1 MLSEMFRKHIKPTKF
16 LMYSTMKTEVFH
28 IPHLF
33 TLIVKQLGYVAL
45 SFSMCIVTCSN
56 IMAEDDP
63 ATVLIR
69 QADSRSKLL
78 RYMKVEAEMSIT
90 VNETTNGANCLMQ
103 MAGRDSLAM
112 EISGPFGISVARLF
126 SNSQFFL
133 FHDILQGRA
142 IQGKPTRETL
152 SDVTFLPLSFDDYAS
167 LFRAEPPGNISMF
180 SHVKS
185 FTDSVKLLFK
195 RTIDPTATEYLLC
208 NKLDGTIKE
217 YQRKNK
223 EGIVELSMVYDQYST
238 INGISMPTIVS
249 LNSPLRGVSVTIT
262 AQNISVNEPI
272 PPIMR
277 FPLPNS
283 ITPLRMD

>member
-1 MLSEMFRKHIKPTKF
+1 
-16 LMYSTMKTEVFH
+16 
-28 IPHLF
+28 
-33 TLIVKQLGYVAL
+33 
-45 SFSMCIVTCSN
+45 
-56 IMAEDDP
+56 
-63 ATVLIR
+63 
-69 QADSRSKLL
+69 
-78 RYMKVEAEMSIT
+78 
-90 VNETTNGANCLMQ
+90 
-103 MAGRDSLAM
+103 
-112 EISGPFGISVARLF
+112 
-126 SNSQFFL
+126 
-133 FHDILQGRA
+133 
-142 IQGKPTRETL
+142 
-152 SDVTFLPLSFDDYAS
+152 
-167 LFRAEPPGNISMF
+167 MF

-185 FTDSVKLLFK
+185 FSDSVKLLFK

>member
-1 MLSEMFRKHIKPTKF
+1 MLAEEDPFS
-16 LMYSTMKTEVFH
+16 
-28 IPHLF
+28 
-33 TLIVKQLGYVAL
+33 LI
-45 SFSMCIVTCSN
+45 S
-56 IMAEDDP
+56 
-63 ATVLIR
+63 R
-69 QADSRSKLL
+69 QADNRSKLL

-126 SNSQFFL
+126 SSSQFFL

-142 IQGKPTRETL
+142 IQGKPTRATL
-152 SDVTFLPLSFDDYAS
+152 SEVTFLPLSFEDYAS
-167 LFRAEPPGNISMF
+167 LFRAEPPGDISNF
-180 SHVKS
+180 SHVES
-185 FTDSVKLLFK
+185 YSDSVKLLLK

-208 NKLDGTIKE
+208 NKRDGTIKE

-223 EGIVELSMVYDQYST
+223 EGIIELSMVYDQYS
-238 INGISMPTIVS
+238 IISGIAMPSIVT

-262 AQNISVNEPI
+262 AQNISVNEAI
-272 PPIMR
+272 PSLMR

-283 ITPLRMD
+283 ITPLQMD

>member
-1 MLSEMFRKHIKPTKF
+1 
-16 LMYSTMKTEVFH
+16 MKTEVFH
-28 IPHLF
+28 ISHLNV
-33 TLIVKQLGYVAL
+33 LIVKQLKIAVL
-45 SFSMCIVTCSN
+45 SLCLCIAACST
-56 IMAEDDP
+56 IMAKDDP
-63 ATVLIR
+63 VAILIK
-69 QADSRSKLL
+69 QAASRSKLL
-78 RYMKVEAEMSIT
+78 NYMKVEAEMSIT

-103 MAGRDSLAM
+103 MAGRDSLVM

-126 SNSQFFL
+126 SSSQFFL

-167 LFRAEPPGNISMF
+167 LFRAEPPGNIASF
-180 SHVKS
+180 SLVETYS
-185 FTDSVKLLFK
+185 DSVKLLFK
-195 RTIDPTATEYLLC
+195 RTIDATATEFLLC
-208 NKLDGTIKE
+208 NKFDGTIKE

-223 EGIVELSMVYDQYST
+223 EGIIELSMVYDQYST
-238 INGISMPTIVS
+238 VNGIAMPTIVS

-262 AQNISVNEPI
+262 AQNISVNEAI
-272 PPIMR
+272 PPVMR